1 MGGNSKRGGDRVLES
16 RHLIGLFLGVVLL
29 CCVFFTLG
37 YVMGKTQYGNAPVE
51 AASIEKT
58 PQTVT
63 PRGAQTAAQS
73 QASPEWD
80 FYARKK
86 TTEVPLK
93 PAPTP
98 SHVAESASTST
109 PSSFSPAAT
118 AHAPISAPA
127 SGNVRAPVPVRLS
140 ESGRHKAALPVSHA
154 SSPVPSR
161 FRAPRI
167 SKNAVVLQV
176 GALRS
181 ESDAL
186 AMADALQAKGFPS
199 FVVNPTT
206 DGFYRVQV
214 GPFDSQAIGDKA
226 KQNLQRAGFKAIYRR

>member
-1 MGGNSKRGGDRVLES
+1 MGGNSKRGGGDRVLES
-16 RHLIGLFLGVVLL
+16 RHLIALFLGVVLL

-51 AASIEKT
+51 AASIEKA
-58 PQTVT
+58 PRPVS

-80 FYARKK
+80 FYAKK
-86 TTEVPLK
+86 KSDEVPLK
-93 PAPTP
+93 PARQGGLAPSS
-98 SHVAESASTST
+98 SHVSESASSSA
-109 PSSFSPAAT
+109 PSSFESV
-118 AHAPISAPA
+118 APA
-127 SGNVRAPVPVRLS
+127 PTPVRR
-140 ESGRHKAALPVSHA
+140 ETAPAVSRPA
-154 SSPVPSR
+154 SAVPAR
-161 FRAPRI
+161 FRAPRM
-167 SKNAVVLQV
+167 SRNAVVLQV

-226 KQNLQRAGFKAIYRR
+226 KKSLEHAGFKAIYRR

>member
-1 MGGNSKRGGDRVLES
+1 MGGNSKRGGGDRVLES
-16 RHLIGLFLGVVLL
+16 RHLIALFLGVVLL

-51 AASIEKT
+51 AASIEKAAR
-58 PQTVT
+58 PVS
-63 PRGAQTAAQS
+63 PREAQTAAQP

-80 FYARKK
+80 FYAKKK
-86 TTEVPLK
+86 TGDVPLK
-93 PAPTP
+93 SAPASSHVSESASPSAPSSFAPPAPAPTP
-98 SHVAESASTST
+98 VRREA
-109 PSSFSPAAT
+109 
-118 AHAPISAPA
+118 APA
-127 SGNVRAPVPVRLS
+127 VSRPASAVP
-140 ESGRHKAALPVSHA
+140 A
-154 SSPVPSR
+154 R
-161 FRAPRI
+161 FRAPRM
-167 SKNAVVLQV
+167 SRNAVVLQV

>member
-1 MGGNSKRGGDRVLES
+1 MGGNSKRGGGDRVLES
-16 RHLIGLFLGVVLL
+16 RHLIALFLGVVLL

-51 AASIEKT
+51 AASIEKA
-58 PQTVT
+58 PQPVS

-80 FYARKK
+80 FYAKK
-86 TTEVPLK
+86 KSDEVPLK
-93 PAPTP
+93 PARRGETAPAS
-98 SHVAESASTST
+98 SHVSESGASSA
-109 PSSFSPAAT
+109 PSSFEPV
-118 AHAPISAPA
+118 APA
-127 SGNVRAPVPVRLS
+127 PTPVRRETAPAIS
-140 ESGRHKAALPVSHA
+140 RPA
-154 SSPVPSR
+154 SAVPAR
-161 FRAPRI
+161 FRPPRM
-167 SKNAVVLQV
+167 SRNAVVLQV

>member
-1 MGGNSKRGGDRVLES
+1 MGGNSKRGGGDRVLES

-51 AASIEKT
+51 AASIEKA
-58 PQTVT
+58 PQPVS
-63 PRGAQTAAQS
+63 PRGVRTAAQS

-80 FYARKK
+80 FYAKKK
-86 TTEVPLK
+86 TGDVPLK
-93 PAPTP
+93 SAPSSSRAAESASPSAPSSLESVAPAPTP
-98 SHVAESASTST
+98 ARRET
-109 PSSFSPAAT
+109 
-118 AHAPISAPA
+118 APA
-127 SGNVRAPVPVRLS
+127 VSR
-140 ESGRHKAALPVSHA
+140 PVSSMPA
-154 SSPVPSR
+154 R
-161 FRAPRI
+161 FRAPRM
-167 SKNAVVLQV
+167 SRNAVVLQA

-199 FVVNPTT
+199 FVVNSTT

-214 GPFDSQAIGDKA
+214 GPFDSQAIGDKV
-226 KQNLQRAGFKAIYRR
+226 KQNLERAGFKAIYRR

>member
-1 MGGNSKRGGDRVLES
+1 MSGHSKRGGGDRVLES

-51 AASIEKT
+51 AASIEKA
-58 PQTVT
+58 PQPVS
-63 PRGAQTAAQS
+63 PRGTQTAAQP

-80 FYARKK
+80 FYAKKK
-86 TTEVPLK
+86 TAEVPLK
-93 PAPTP
+93 PARRG
-98 SHVAESASTST
+98 ESARLGG
-109 PSSFSPAAT
+109 
-118 AHAPISAPA
+118 SAPA
-127 SGNVRAPVPVRLS
+127 SSHAAESAPSSFAPVAPAPTPVRR
-140 ESGRHKAALPVSHA
+140 ESAPAISRPASAVPV
-154 SSPVPSR
+154 R
-161 FRAPRI
+161 FRAPRM

-226 KQNLQRAGFKAIYRR
+226 KQSLQHAGFKAIYRR

>member
-1 MGGNSKRGGDRVLES
+1 MGGNLKRGGGDRVLES
-16 RHLIGLFLGVVLL
+16 RHLIALFLGVVLL

-51 AASIEKT
+51 AASIEKA
-58 PQTVT
+58 PQPVS
-63 PRGAQTAAQS
+63 PRGAQTAAQP

-80 FYARKK
+80 FYAKKK
-86 TTEVPLK
+86 TAEVPLK
-93 PAPTP
+93 AARRGEPARLGG
-98 SHVAESASTST
+98 
-109 PSSFSPAAT
+109 
-118 AHAPISAPA
+118 SAPA
-127 SGNVRAPVPVRLS
+127 SSHAAESAPSSFARAVPTPTPVRR
-140 ESGRHKAALPVSHA
+140 ESAPAISRPA
-154 SSPVPSR
+154 SAVPAR
-161 FRAPRI
+161 FRAPRM

-226 KQNLQRAGFKAIYRR
+226 KQSLQHAGFKAIYRR

>member
-1 MGGNSKRGGDRVLES
+1 MAGGNSKRGDRVLES
-16 RHLIGLFLGVVLL
+16 RHLIALFLGVVLL

-51 AASIEKT
+51 AASIEKA
-58 PQTVT
+58 PRPVS
-63 PRGAQTAAQS
+63 PRGAETAAQP

-80 FYARKK
+80 FYAKKK
-86 TTEVPLK
+86 TADVPLK
-93 PAPTP
+93 PARRGEPARSSEAAP
-98 SHVAESASTST
+98 ASSHVAQSDSPSA
-109 PSSFSPAAT
+109 PSSFEPV
-118 AHAPISAPA
+118 APA
-127 SGNVRAPVPVRLS
+127 PTPVR
-140 ESGRHKAALPVSHA
+140 HDAASAVSRPA
-154 SSPVPSR
+154 SAVPAR
-161 FRAPRI
+161 FRAPRM
-167 SKNAVVLQV
+167 SRKAVVLQV

-199 FVVNPTT
+199 FVVNPTA

-226 KQNLQRAGFKAIYRR
+226 KKSLEHAGFKAIYRR

>member
-1 MGGNSKRGGDRVLES
+1 MSGHSKRGGGDRVLES

-51 AASIEKT
+51 AASIEKPT
-58 PQTVT
+58 RPVS
-63 PRGAQTAAQS
+63 PRGAQTNAQP

-80 FYARKK
+80 FYAKK
-86 TTEVPLK
+86 KSDEVPLK
-93 PAPTP
+93 PARRGESAREGGLAP
-98 SHVAESASTST
+98 SSSRVSESASSSA
-109 PSSFSPAAT
+109 PSSFTPVVPAPT
-118 AHAPISAPA
+118 PVRRETAPA
-127 SGNVRAPVPVRLS
+127 
-140 ESGRHKAALPVSHA
+140 VSRPA
-154 SSPVPSR
+154 SPVPAR
-161 FRAPRI
+161 FRAPRM

-181 ESDAL
+181 VSDAL

-214 GPFDSQAIGDKA
+214 GPFGSQAIGDKA

>member
-1 MGGNSKRGGDRVLES
+1 MGGHSKRGGGDRVLES

-51 AASIEKT
+51 AASIEKA
-58 PQTVT
+58 PPVS
-63 PRGAQTAAQS
+63 PRGAQTAAQP

-80 FYARKK
+80 FYAKK
-86 TTEVPLK
+86 KNAEVPLK
-93 PAPTP
+93 PARRGEPAS
-98 SHVAESASTST
+98 SHAAEST
-109 PSSFSPAAT
+109 PSSFAPVAPAPT
-118 AHAPISAPA
+118 PVRRESAPA
-127 SGNVRAPVPVRLS
+127 ISRPASAVP
-140 ESGRHKAALPVSHA
+140 A
-154 SSPVPSR
+154 R
-161 FRAPRI
+161 FRAPRM

-226 KQNLQRAGFKAIYRR
+226 KKSLEHAGFKAIYRR

>member
-1 MGGNSKRGGDRVLES
+1 MGGNSKRGGGDRVLES
-16 RHLIGLFLGVVLL
+16 RHLIALFLGVVLL

-51 AASIEKT
+51 AASIEKA
-58 PQTVT
+58 PRPVS

-80 FYARKK
+80 FYAKKK
-86 TTEVPLK
+86 TGDVPLQ
-93 PAPTP
+93 PARRGEPTRP
-98 SHVAESASTST
+98 GG
-109 PSSFSPAAT
+109 
-118 AHAPISAPA
+118 SAPA
-127 SGNVRAPVPVRLS
+127 SSHVSESASSSAPSSFEPAASAPTPVRH
-140 ESGRHKAALPVSHA
+140 ETTPAVSRPA
-154 SSPVPSR
+154 SAVPAR
-161 FRAPRI
+161 FRAPRM

-226 KQNLQRAGFKAIYRR
+226 KQNLQHAGFKAIYRR

>member
-1 MGGNSKRGGDRVLES
+1 MAGGNSKRGGGDRVLES
-16 RHLIGLFLGVVLL
+16 RHLIALFLGVVLL

-58 PQTVT
+58 PRPVSS
-63 PRGAQTAAQS
+63 REAQTTAQPP
-73 QASPEWD
+73 ASPEWD
-80 FYARKK
+80 FYAKK
-86 TTEVPLK
+86 KAGDVPLK
-93 PAPTP
+93 PAGRGEAAS
-98 SHVAESASTST
+98 SHMTESASSSG
-109 PSSFSPAAT
+109 PSSFEPAA
-118 AHAPISAPA
+118 SAPT
-127 SGNVRAPVPVRLS
+127 PVRHEIAPAVS
-140 ESGRHKAALPVSHA
+140 RPAAA
-154 SSPVPSR
+154 VPAR
-161 FRAPRI
+161 FRAPRM
-167 SKNAVVLQV
+167 SRNAVVLQV

>member
-1 MGGNSKRGGDRVLES
+1 MGGNSKRGGGDRVLES
-16 RHLIGLFLGVVLL
+16 RHLIALFLGVVLL

-51 AASIEKT
+51 AASIEKA
-58 PQTVT
+58 PQPIA
-63 PRGAQTAAQS
+63 PRGAQTAAQP

-80 FYARKK
+80 FYAKRKSD
-86 TTEVPLK
+86 EVPLK
-93 PAPTP
+93 PAGRGERARQGGPAP
-98 SHVAESASTST
+98 ASSHVSESASPSA
-109 PSSFSPAAT
+109 PSSFEPVAPGPAPVRHET
-118 AHAPISAPA
+118 APA
-127 SGNVRAPVPVRLS
+127 VSRPASAVP
-140 ESGRHKAALPVSHA
+140 A
-154 SSPVPSR
+154 R
-161 FRAPRI
+161 FRAPHM

-226 KQNLQRAGFKAIYRR
+226 KKSLEHAGFKAIYRR

>member
-1 MGGNSKRGGDRVLES
+1 MAGGNSKRGDRVLES

-51 AASIEKT
+51 AASIEKA
-58 PQTVT
+58 PRPVT

-80 FYARKK
+80 FYAKKK
-86 TTEVPLK
+86 TGDVPLK
-93 PAPTP
+93 PAPA
-98 SHVAESASTST
+98 SRVAESA
-109 PSSFSPAAT
+109 PSSFSPVT
-118 AHAPISAPA
+118 PAPA
-127 SGNVRAPVPVRLS
+127 PVSANVRREAAP
-140 ESGRHKAALPVSHA
+140 AVSRP
-154 SSPVPSR
+154 SSPVPPR
-161 FRAPRI
+161 YRAPRI
-167 SKNAVVLQV
+167 SKDAVVLQV

-186 AMADALQAKGFPS
+186 AMADALQAKGFPA
-199 FVVNPTT
+199 FVVDPTT

-214 GPFDSQAIGDKA
+214 GPFDTQAIGDRA
-226 KQNLQRAGFKAIYRR
+226 KKSLEHAGFKAIYRR

>member
-1 MGGNSKRGGDRVLES
+1 MGGNSKRGGGDRVLES

-51 AASIEKT
+51 AASIEKA
-58 PQTVT
+58 PRPVS
-63 PRGAQTAAQS
+63 PRGSPIAAQP

-80 FYARKK
+80 FYAKKK
-86 TTEVPLK
+86 TAEVPLK
-93 PAPTP
+93 PAPAS
-98 SHVAESASTST
+98 SHVAESASASA
-109 PSSFSPAAT
+109 PSSFAPDVPSPPTLVRHEA
-118 AHAPISAPA
+118 APA
-127 SGNVRAPVPVRLS
+127 VSRPASAVP
-140 ESGRHKAALPVSHA
+140 A
-154 SSPVPSR
+154 R
-161 FRAPRI
+161 FRAPRM
-167 SKNAVVLQV
+167 SRNAVVLQV

>member
-1 MGGNSKRGGDRVLES
+1 MAGGNSKRGGGDRVLES
-16 RHLIGLFLGVVLL
+16 RHLIALFLGVVLL

-51 AASIEKT
+51 AASIEKA
-58 PQTVT
+58 PQPVS
-63 PRGAQTAAQS
+63 PRGAQAAAQS

-80 FYARKK
+80 FYAKKK
-86 TTEVPLK
+86 TGDVPLK
-93 PAPTP
+93 PARPGG
-98 SHVAESASTST
+98 
-109 PSSFSPAAT
+109 
-118 AHAPISAPA
+118 SAPA
-127 SGNVRAPVPVRLS
+127 SSHVSESDSSSAPSSFEPVAVASKPVRRETAPAVS
-140 ESGRHKAALPVSHA
+140 RPVSA
-154 SSPVPSR
+154 VPAR
-161 FRAPRI
+161 FRAPRM
-167 SKNAVVLQV
+167 SRNAVVLQV

-199 FVVNPTT
+199 FVVNPTA

-214 GPFDSQAIGDKA
+214 GPFDNQAIGDKA

>member
-1 MGGNSKRGGDRVLES
+1 MGGNSKRGGGDPVLES
-16 RHLIGLFLGVVLL
+16 RHLIALFLGVVLL

-51 AASIEKT
+51 AASIEKA
-58 PQTVT
+58 PQPVS
-63 PRGAQTAAQS
+63 PRGAQAAAQS
-73 QASPEWD
+73 QPSPEWD
-80 FYARKK
+80 FYAKK
-86 TTEVPLK
+86 KSGEVPLK
-93 PAPTP
+93 PARLGG
-98 SHVAESASTST
+98 SASTSSHVSESASSSA
-109 PSSFSPAAT
+109 PSSFEPT
-118 AHAPISAPA
+118 APTPTPVRRETAPA
-127 SGNVRAPVPVRLS
+127 VSRPASAVP
-140 ESGRHKAALPVSHA
+140 A
-154 SSPVPSR
+154 R
-161 FRAPRI
+161 FRAPRM
-167 SKNAVVLQV
+167 SRNAVVLQV

-214 GPFDSQAIGDKA
+214 GPFDNQAIGDKA

>member
-1 MGGNSKRGGDRVLES
+1 MAGGNSKRGGGDRVLES

-51 AASIEKT
+51 AASIEKA
-58 PQTVT
+58 PQPVA
-63 PRGAQTAAQS
+63 PRGAQTGAQP

-80 FYARKK
+80 FYAKK
-86 TTEVPLK
+86 KSEEVPLK
-93 PAPTP
+93 PARQGGTAQAS
-98 SHVAESASTST
+98 SHVSESASPFA
-109 PSSFSPAAT
+109 PSAF
-118 AHAPISAPA
+118 APVAPA
-127 SGNVRAPVPVRLS
+127 STPVRR
-140 ESGRHKAALPVSHA
+140 EATPVVSRPA
-154 SSPVPSR
+154 SAVPAR
-161 FRAPRI
+161 FRAPRM
-167 SKNAVVLQV
+167 SRNAVVLQV

-214 GPFDSQAIGDKA
+214 GPFGSQAIGDKA

>member
-1 MGGNSKRGGDRVLES
+1 MGGNSKRGGGDRVLES
-16 RHLIGLFLGVVLL
+16 RHLIALFLGVVLL

-51 AASIEKT
+51 AASIEKALR
-58 PQTVT
+58 PVS

-80 FYARKK
+80 FYAKK
-86 TTEVPLK
+86 KNGDVPLK
-93 PAPTP
+93 PARP
-98 SHVAESASTST
+98 SQAAPASPRVAQSAFPSA
-109 PSSFSPAAT
+109 PSSFEPAA
-118 AHAPISAPA
+118 SAPT
-127 SGNVRAPVPVRLS
+127 PVRH
-140 ESGRHKAALPVSHA
+140 ETTPAVSRA
-154 SSPVPSR
+154 GSAVPAR
-161 FRAPRI
+161 FRAPRM

-214 GPFDSQAIGDKA
+214 GPFESQAIGDKA
-226 KQNLQRAGFKAIYRR
+226 KQNLQHAGFKAIYRR

>member
-1 MGGNSKRGGDRVLES
+1 MGGHSKRGGGDRVLES
-16 RHLIGLFLGVVLL
+16 RHLIALFLGVVLL

-51 AASIEKT
+51 AASIEKS
-58 PQTVT
+58 PPVS
-63 PRGAQTAAQS
+63 PRGVQTAAQP

-80 FYARKK
+80 FYAKKK
-86 TTEVPLK
+86 TAEVPLK
-93 PAPTP
+93 PARRG
-98 SHVAESASTST
+98 E
-109 PSSFSPAAT
+109 PARLGG
-118 AHAPISAPA
+118 SAPA
-127 SGNVRAPVPVRLS
+127 SSHAAESAPSSFAPVAPAPTPVRR
-140 ESGRHKAALPVSHA
+140 ESAPAISRTA
-154 SSPVPSR
+154 SAVPAR
-161 FRAPRI
+161 FRAPRM

>member
-1 MGGNSKRGGDRVLES
+1 MGGNSKRGGGDRVLES
-16 RHLIGLFLGVVLL
+16 RHLIALFLGVVLL

-51 AASIEKT
+51 AASIEKALR
-58 PQTVT
+58 PVS

-80 FYARKK
+80 FYAKK
-86 TTEVPLK
+86 KNGDVPLQ
-93 PAPTP
+93 PARRGEPTRPSEVAPASSQAAQSAFPSASSSFEPAASAPTP
-98 SHVAESASTST
+98 VRHET
-109 PSSFSPAAT
+109 
-118 AHAPISAPA
+118 APA
-127 SGNVRAPVPVRLS
+127 VSRPGSAVP
-140 ESGRHKAALPVSHA
+140 A
-154 SSPVPSR
+154 R

-214 GPFDSQAIGDKA
+214 GPFESQAIGDKA
-226 KQNLQRAGFKAIYRR
+226 KQNLQHAGFKAIYRR

>member
-1 MGGNSKRGGDRVLES
+1 MGGNSKRGGGDRVLES
-16 RHLIGLFLGVVLL
+16 RHLIALFLGVVLL

-51 AASIEKT
+51 AASIEKA
-58 PQTVT
+58 PRPVS
-63 PRGAQTAAQS
+63 PRGAETAAQP

-80 FYARKK
+80 FYAKKK
-86 TTEVPLK
+86 TGDVPLK
-93 PAPTP
+93 PARP
-98 SHVAESASTST
+98 SHAAPASPRVAQSASQSA
-109 PSSFSPAAT
+109 PSSFE
-118 AHAPISAPA
+118 SA
-127 SGNVRAPVPVRLS
+127 APVPTSVRH
-140 ESGRHKAALPVSHA
+140 ETAPAVSRPA
-154 SSPVPSR
+154 SAVPAR
-161 FRAPRI
+161 FRAPRM
-167 SKNAVVLQV
+167 SRSAVVLQV

-226 KQNLQRAGFKAIYRR
+226 KKSLEHAGFKAIYRR